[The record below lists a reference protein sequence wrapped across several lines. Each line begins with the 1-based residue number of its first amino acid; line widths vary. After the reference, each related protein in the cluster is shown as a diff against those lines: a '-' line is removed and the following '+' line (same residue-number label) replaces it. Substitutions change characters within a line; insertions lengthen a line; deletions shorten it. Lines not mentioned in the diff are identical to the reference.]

1 MCQSI
6 IDAKIKLDYLVLNA
20 ATWPAAKAD
29 KTVDNIDLALQV
41 NHLSQWLITW
51 LLKDN
56 LNKDGRVV
64 FVCSALYKSGG
75 ITIFIMTFS
84 KEF

>member
-1 MCQSI
+1 MKQLCKSI

-20 ATWPAAKAD
+20 ATWPAAGRD
-29 KTVDNIDLALQV
+29 KTVDNLDLALQV

-64 FVCSALYKSGG
+64 FVGSSLYKSGG
-75 ITIFIMTFS
+75 IMI
-84 KEF
+84 